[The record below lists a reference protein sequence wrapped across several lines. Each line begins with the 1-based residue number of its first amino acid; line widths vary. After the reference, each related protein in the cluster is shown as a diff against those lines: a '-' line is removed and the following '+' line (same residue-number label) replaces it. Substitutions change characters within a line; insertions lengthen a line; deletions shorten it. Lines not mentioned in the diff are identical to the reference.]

1 MGRRSAHVP
10 LHHENGGWRGA
21 WQIGELSRN
30 RGRRTGD
37 RARVRVEVLDE
48 PDVEERREVG
58 RRPQELILEE
68 LVQEGVGLRRVICS
82 PPEPQTASSRLAPC
96 SGALYWWDRSGT
108 AKIMPY
114 TRAVGYI
121 IGRQYLRGRYHAPR
135 LEQTRI

>member
-1 MGRRSAHVP
+1 MPGKSVNYRVT
-10 LHHENGGWRGA
+10 GA
-21 WQIGELSRN
+21 VEQ
-30 RGRRTGD
+30 GD

-48 PDVEERREVG
+48 PDVEELREVG